1 MKGLIAAGGK
11 GTRLRPI
18 TTNRNKHTIPLANQ
32 SMIEL
37 AVEKLI
43 KAGIKDI
50 GIIINI
56 GDTELEPI
64 LGDGAQYGARITY
77 IEQTGG
83 ALGVAH
89 VIKVARDFLQDDDFV
104 FYLGDNIILGDI
116 KDFINNF
123 YEQKLNALLALSK
136 VKDPER
142 FGVPKIENNRITEVI
157 EKPVNPP
164 SQYAVAGIYVYDK
177 NIHHIIDNLAPSPR
191 GEYEISDAHTEL
203 IKQGFQVGYAE
214 ITGWWKDT
222 GKPQDLL
229 EGNQLLLSQM
239 ISSNIEEADIDQDV
253 TIEGIVMI
261 EKGAKIRGKS
271 FIRGPVIIGE
281 NSIIEDSYIGPYTSI
296 GNNCT
301 IQNSEIEHSLL
312 MHNITIHSSKRIVDS
327 ILGNSVIITDK
338 ENTFPKGHKLVI
350 GDNSQVEL

>member
-37 AVEKLI
+37 AVNKLAQ
-43 KAGIKDI
+43 AGITDI
-50 GIIINI
+50 GIIVNI
-56 GDTELEPI
+56 GDIELESI
-64 LGDGAQYGARITY
+64 LGDGSKYGVNITY
-77 IEQTGG
+77 IEQKGG

-89 VIKVARDFLQDDDFV
+89 VILMARDFLKEDDFV

-116 KDFINNF
+116 KDFIDIF
-123 YEQKLNALLALSK
+123 YNQKLNALLALSK

-142 FGVPKIENNRITEVI
+142 FGVPNIKNERIVEVI
-157 EKPVNPP
+157 EKPQNPP
-164 SQYAVAGIYVYDK
+164 SQYAVAGIYIYDK
-177 NIHHIIDNLAPSPR
+177 NIHNIVENLLPSSR

-203 IKQGFQVGYAE
+203 IKKGFIVGYSE

-229 EGNQLLLSQM
+229 EGNQLLLAQIKTS
-239 ISSNIEEADIDQDV
+239 DIQGDVEKNV
-253 TIEGIVMI
+253 TIEGNVII
-261 EKGAKIRGKS
+261 EKGAQIKDKS
-271 FIRGPVIIGE
+271 FIRGPVIIGQ
-281 NSIIEDSYIGPYTSI
+281 NTVVYNSYIGPYTSI
-296 GNNCT
+296 GNECK
-301 IQNSEIEHSLL
+301 IENSEIEHSLL

-327 ILGNSVIITDK
+327 IIGNGVLITDK

>member
-37 AVEKLI
+37 AVNKLAQ
-43 KAGIKDI
+43 AGITDI
-50 GIIINI
+50 GVIVNLN
-56 GDTELEPI
+56 DSELEPI
-64 LGDGAQYGARITY
+64 LGDGSKYGISITY
-77 IEQTGG
+77 IEQQGG

-89 VIKVARDFLQDDDFV
+89 VIKVARDFLADDDFV
-104 FYLGDNIILGDI
+104 FYLGDNIILGDV
-116 KDFINNF
+116 KNFIDSF
-123 YEQKLNALLALSK
+123 YAQKLNALLALSK

-142 FGVPKIENNRITEVI
+142 FGVPRIEDNRILEVV
-157 EKPVNPP
+157 EKPDNPP

-177 NIHHIIDNLAPSPR
+177 NIHNIIENLPPSPR

-203 IKQGFQVGYAE
+203 IKQGFEVGYSE

-229 EGNQLLLSQM
+229 EGNQLLLSQ
-239 ISSNIEEADIDQDV
+239 INKSDLSGHIDSYT
-253 TIEGIVMI
+253 TIEGNVIV
-261 EKGAKIRGKS
+261 EKGAQIKGRS
-271 FIRGPVIIGE
+271 FIRGPVIIGSD
-281 NSIIEDSYIGPYTSI
+281 SIIKDSYIGPYTSVGYECKI
-296 GNNCT
+296 E
-301 IQNSEIEHSLL
+301 NSEIEHSLL

-327 ILGNSVIITDK
+327 IIGNGVIITDK

>member
-32 SMIEL
+32 TMIEL
-37 AVEKLI
+37 AVEKLV
-43 KAGIKDI
+43 KAGVTDI
-50 GIIINI
+50 GIIVNI

-64 LGDGAQYGARITY
+64 LGNGNRYGAKITY

-89 VIKVARDFLQDDDFV
+89 VIKVAKNFLGDDDFV
-104 FYLGDNIILGDI
+104 FYLGDNIILGDV
-116 KDFINNF
+116 KDFVDTF
-123 YEQKLNALLALSK
+123 YKQKLNALLALSK

-142 FGVPKIENNRITEVI
+142 FGVPRIEDNRIIEVI
-157 EKPVNPP
+157 EKPNNPP
-164 SQYAVAGIYVYDK
+164 SQYAVAGIYIYDK
-177 NIHHIIDNLAPSPR
+177 NIHNIIENLAPSQR

-203 IKQGFQVGYAE
+203 IKQGFHVGYSE

-229 EGNQLLLSQM
+229 EGNQLLLAQIKNST
-239 ISSNIEEADIDQDV
+239 IKGDIDKSV
-253 TIEGIVMI
+253 TVEGIVII
-261 EKGAKIRGKS
+261 EKGVQVKGKS
-271 FIRGPVIIGE
+271 FIRGPVIIGQ

-296 GNNCT
+296 GNDCK
-301 IQNSEIEHSLL
+301 IKNSEIEHSLL
-312 MHNITIHSSKRIVDS
+312 MNNININSSKRIVDS
-327 ILGNSVIITDK
+327 IIGNGVVVTDK
-338 ENTFPKGHKLVI
+338 EDTFPKGHKLVI

>member
-37 AVEKLI
+37 AVNKLAQ
-43 KAGIKDI
+43 AGITDI
-50 GIIINI
+50 GIIVNI
-56 GDTELEPI
+56 GDIELESI
-64 LGDGAQYGARITY
+64 LGDGSKYGVNITY
-77 IEQTGG
+77 IEQKGG

-89 VIKVARDFLQDDDFV
+89 VILMARDFLKEDDFV

-116 KDFINNF
+116 KDFIDAF
-123 YEQKLNALLALSK
+123 YKQKLNTLLALSK

-142 FGVPKIENNRITEVI
+142 FGVPNIKNERIVEVI
-157 EKPVNPP
+157 EKPQNPP
-164 SQYAVAGIYVYDK
+164 SQYAVAGIYIYDK
-177 NIHHIIDNLAPSPR
+177 NIHNIVENLLPSSR

-203 IKQGFQVGYAE
+203 IKKGFIVGYSE

-229 EGNQLLLSQM
+229 EGNQLLLAQIKTS
-239 ISSNIEEADIDQDV
+239 DIQGDVEKNV
-253 TIEGIVMI
+253 TIEGNVII
-261 EKGAKIRGKS
+261 EKGAQIKDKS
-271 FIRGPVIIGE
+271 FIRGPVIIGQ
-281 NSIIEDSYIGPYTSI
+281 NTVVYNSYIGPYTSI
-296 GNNCT
+296 GNECK
-301 IQNSEIEHSLL
+301 IENSEIEHSLL

-327 ILGNSVIITDK
+327 IIGNGVLITDK

>member
-18 TTNRNKHTIPLANQ
+18 TTNRNKHTIPLANK

-37 AVEKLI
+37 AVEKLA

-50 GIIINI
+50 GIVVNL
-56 GDTELEPI
+56 GDIELEPI
-64 LGDGAQYGARITY
+64 LGDGSKYGVKITY

-89 VIKVARDFLQDDDFV
+89 VIKIAKKFLLDDDFV
-104 FYLGDNIILGDI
+104 FYLGDNIILGDV
-116 KDFINNF
+116 KDFINKF

-142 FGVPKIENNRITEVI
+142 FGVPRIENNRIVEVI
-157 EKPVNPP
+157 EKPNNPP

-177 NIHHIIDNLAPSPR
+177 NIHNIIENLASSPR
-191 GEYEISDAHTEL
+191 GEYEISDAHTNL
-203 IKQGFQVGYAE
+203 INQGFQVGFSE

-229 EGNQLLLSQM
+229 EGNQLLLAQIKNSIIQGDL
-239 ISSNIEEADIDQDV
+239 SLES
-253 TIEGIVMI
+253 TIEGTVVI
-261 EKGAKIRGKS
+261 EDGAEVKGKS
-271 FIRGPVIIGE
+271 FIRGPVIIGK
-281 NSIIEDSYIGPYTSI
+281 NSIIDNSYIGPYTSI
-296 GNNCT
+296 GSDCNIT
-301 IQNSEIEHSLL
+301 NSEIEHSLL
-312 MHNITIHSSKRIVDS
+312 MNNITINSSKRIVDS

>member
-37 AVEKLI
+37 AVEKLV

-64 LGDGAQYGARITY
+64 LGNGSQYGATITY
-77 IEQTGG
+77 IEQAGG

-89 VIKVARDFLQDDDFV
+89 VIKVARDFLAEDDFV
-104 FYLGDNIILGDI
+104 FYLGDNIILGDV
-116 KDFINNF
+116 KDFIDTF
-123 YEQKLNALLALSK
+123 YDQKLNALLALSQ

-142 FGVPKIENNRITEVI
+142 FGVPRIENNRIVEVI
-157 EKPVNPP
+157 EKPDNPP

-177 NIHHIIDNLAPSPR
+177 NIHNIIENLSPSTR

-203 IKQGFQVGYAE
+203 IKQGFQIGYSE

-229 EGNQLLLSQM
+229 EGNQLLLAQIKKSD
-239 ISSNIEEADIDQDV
+239 IKGDIDQST
-253 TIEGIVMI
+253 TIEGNVVI
-261 EKGAKIRGKS
+261 EKGAQIKGKS
-271 FIRGPVIIGE
+271 FIRGPVIIGT
-281 NSIIEDSYIGPYTSI
+281 NTIIENSYIGPYTSV
-296 GNNCT
+296 GDNCKIINT
-301 IQNSEIEHSLL
+301 EIEHSLL

-327 ILGNSVIITDK
+327 ILGNSVMITDK
-338 ENTFPKGHKLVI
+338 EKTFPKGHKLVI

>member
-37 AVEKLI
+37 AVKKLI
-43 KAGIKDI
+43 EAGIKDI

-56 GDTELEPI
+56 DDTELEPI
-64 LGDGAQYGARITY
+64 LGDGAQYGVKISY
-77 IEQTGG
+77 IEQIGG

-104 FYLGDNIILGDI
+104 FYLGDNIILGDV

-123 YEQKLNALLALSK
+123 YNQKLNALLALSQ

-142 FGVPKIENNRITEVI
+142 FGVPRIEDNRIIEVI
-157 EKPVNPP
+157 EKPQNPP
-164 SQYAVAGIYVYDK
+164 SQYAVAGIYIYDK
-177 NIHHIIDNLAPSPR
+177 NIHQIIDNLSPSYR

-203 IKQGFQVGYAE
+203 IKQGFQVGYSE

-229 EGNQLLLSQM
+229 EGNQLLLSQ
-239 ISSNIEEADIDQDV
+239 INNSNIQGEIDINS
-253 TIEGIVMI
+253 TIEGIVTI
-261 EKGAKIRGKS
+261 EKGAQVKGNS
-271 FIRGPVIIGE
+271 FIRGPVVIGE

-296 GNNCT
+296 GYDCK
-301 IQNSEIEHSLL
+301 IKNSEIEHSLL
-312 MHNITIHSSKRIVDS
+312 MNNITIHSSKRIVDS

-338 ENTFPKGHKLVI
+338 ESTFPKGHKLVI

>member
-37 AVEKLI
+37 AVIKLQQ
-43 KAGIKDI
+43 AGIKDI
-50 GIIINI
+50 GISINE
-56 GDTELEPI
+56 GDTELSSI
-64 LGDGAQYGARITY
+64 LGDGSSYGVNITY
-77 IEQTGG
+77 IEQVGG

-89 VIKVARDFLQDDDFV
+89 VIRMARDFLAEEDFI
-104 FYLGDNIILGDI
+104 FYLGDNIILGNI
-116 KDFINNF
+116 QTFIDEF
-123 YEQKLNALLALSK
+123 YAQKLNCLLALSQ

-142 FGVPKIENNRITEVI
+142 FGVPVIKNNRIIEVQ
-157 EKPVNPP
+157 EKPINPQ
-164 SQYAVAGIYVYDK
+164 SQYAVAGIYVYDTT
-177 NIHHIIDNLAPSPR
+177 IHSIVENLPISAR

-203 IKQGFQVGYAE
+203 ITQGYQVGYAE

-229 EGNQLLLSQM
+229 EGNQLLLAQ
-239 ISSNIEEADIDQDV
+239 ITQSNIQGIIDNTV
-253 TIEGIVMI
+253 TVEGNIIVG
-261 EKGAKIRGKS
+261 KGATITGKS

-281 NSIIEDSYIGPYTSI
+281 NTHIDNTYIGPYTSI
-296 GNNCT
+296 GDNCVIYLT
-301 IQNSEIEHSLL
+301 EIEHSLL
-312 MHNITIHSSKRIVDS
+312 MSSIQIHTSKRIVDS
-327 ILGNSVIITDK
+327 ILGNGVMITDK
-338 ENTFPKGHKLVI
+338 ETTFPKGHKLII

>member
-37 AVEKLI
+37 AVNKLAQ
-43 KAGIKDI
+43 AGIKDI
-50 GIIINI
+50 GVIINI
-56 GDTELEPI
+56 GDSELEPI
-64 LGDGAQYGARITY
+64 LGDGSRYGVNITY
-77 IEQTGG
+77 IEQIGG

-89 VIKVARDFLQDDDFV
+89 VIKIAREFLSEEDFV
-104 FYLGDNIILGDI
+104 FYLGDNIILGDV
-116 KDFINNF
+116 KAFVDTF
-123 YEQKLNALLALSK
+123 YDQKLNALLALSK

-142 FGVPKIENNRITEVI
+142 FGVPRIENNRIVEVI
-157 EKPVNPP
+157 EKPDNPP

-177 NIHHIIDNLAPSPR
+177 NIHNIIENLPPSLR

-203 IKQGFQVGYAE
+203 IKQGFIVGYSE

-229 EGNQLLLSQM
+229 EGNQLLLAQIQNSD
-239 ISSNIEEADIDQDV
+239 IEGEIEKTV
-253 TIEGIVMI
+253 TIEGNVVISEGTKI
-261 EKGAKIRGKS
+261 KGNS
-271 FIRGPVIIGE
+271 LIRGPVIIGK
-281 NSIIEDSYIGPYTSI
+281 NTIIEDSYIGPYTSI
-296 GNNCT
+296 GDDCE
-301 IQNSEIEHSLL
+301 IRNSEIEHSLL
-312 MHNITIHSSKRIVDS
+312 MHNATIYTAKRIVDS
-327 ILGNSVIITDK
+327 IIGNGVIVTDK
-338 ENTFPKGHKLVI
+338 EKTFPTGHKLII

>member
-18 TTNRNKHTIPLANQ
+18 TTNRNKHTIPLANK

-37 AVEKLI
+37 AVEKLAT
-43 KAGIKDI
+43 AGIKDI
-50 GIIINI
+50 GIVVNL
-56 GDTELEPI
+56 GDIELEPI
-64 LGDGAQYGARITY
+64 LGDGSKYGVKITY

-89 VIKVARDFLQDDDFV
+89 VIKIARKFLLDDDFV
-104 FYLGDNIILGDI
+104 FYLGDNIILGDV
-116 KDFINNF
+116 KDFINTF

-142 FGVPKIENNRITEVI
+142 FGVPKIENNRIVEVI
-157 EKPVNPP
+157 EKPTNPP
-164 SQYAVAGIYVYDK
+164 SQYAVAGIYIYDK
-177 NIHHIIDNLAPSPR
+177 NIHNIIENLAPSPR
-191 GEYEISDAHTEL
+191 GEYEISDAHTNL
-203 IKQGFQVGYAE
+203 INQGFQVGFSE

-229 EGNQLLLSQM
+229 EGNQLLLAQIKNSIIQGDL
-239 ISSNIEEADIDQDV
+239 SLES
-253 TIEGIVMI
+253 TIEGTVII
-261 EKGAKIRGKS
+261 EDGAKVKGKS
-271 FIRGPVIIGE
+271 FIRGPVIIGK
-281 NSIIEDSYIGPYTSI
+281 NSIIDSSYIGPYTSI
-296 GNNCT
+296 GIDCNIT
-301 IQNSEIEHSLL
+301 NSEIEHSLL
-312 MHNITIHSSKRIVDS
+312 MNNITINSSKRIVDS

>member
-1 MKGLIAAGGK
+1 MRGLIAAGGK

-37 AVEKLI
+37 AVNKLA
-43 KAGIKDI
+43 KAGITDI
-50 GIIINI
+50 GIIVNI
-56 GDTELEPI
+56 GDSELEPI
-64 LGDGAQYGARITY
+64 LGDGSQYGVNITY

-89 VIKVARDFLQDDDFV
+89 VIKIAREFLAEEDFV
-104 FYLGDNIILGDI
+104 FYLGDNIILGDV
-116 KDFINNF
+116 KDFVDTF
-123 YEQKLNALLALSK
+123 YDQNLNALLALSQ

-142 FGVPKIENNRITEVI
+142 FGVPRIENNRIVEVL
-157 EKPVNPP
+157 EKPDNPP

-177 NIHHIIDNLAPSPR
+177 NIHNIVENLPPSSR

-203 IKQGFQVGYAE
+203 IKNGFIVGYSE

-229 EGNQLLLSQM
+229 EGNQLLLAQ
-239 ISSNIEEADIDQDV
+239 IQKSNLDGEIEKTV
-253 TIEGIVMI
+253 TIEGNVVI
-261 EKGAKIRGKS
+261 EKGSQIKGNS
-271 FIRGPVIIGE
+271 FIRGPVIIGKDTVV
-281 NSIIEDSYIGPYTSI
+281 EDSYIGPYTSI
-296 GNNCT
+296 GDDCKIT
-301 IQNSEIEHSLL
+301 NSEIEHSLL

-327 ILGNSVIITDK
+327 IIGNGVIITDK
-338 ENTFPKGHKLVI
+338 EKTFPKGHKLVI

>member
-37 AVEKLI
+37 AVNKLVQ
-43 KAGIKDI
+43 AGITDI
-50 GIIINI
+50 GIIVNI
-56 GDTELEPI
+56 GDVELEPI
-64 LGDGAQYGARITY
+64 LGDGSKYGVKITY
-77 IEQTGG
+77 IEQQGG

-89 VIKVARDFLQDDDFV
+89 VIKIAREFLSEEDFV
-104 FYLGDNIILGDI
+104 FYLGDNIILGDV
-116 KDFINNF
+116 KDFIDAF
-123 YEQKLNALLALSK
+123 YEQKLNALLALSQ

-142 FGVPKIENNRITEVI
+142 FGVPRIENNRIVEVI
-157 EKPVNPP
+157 EKPENPP

-177 NIHHIIDNLAPSPR
+177 NIHNIIENLPSSPR

-203 IKQGFQVGYAE
+203 IKNGFIVGYSE

-229 EGNQLLLSQM
+229 EGNQLLLAQIKTS
-239 ISSNIEEADIDQDV
+239 DIQGDIGKNV
-253 TIEGIVMI
+253 TIEGNVVI
-261 EKGAKIRGKS
+261 EKGVVIKGKS
-271 FIRGPVIIGE
+271 FIRGPVIIGQD
-281 NSIIEDSYIGPYTSI
+281 SIIDNSYIGPYTSI
-296 GNNCT
+296 GNNCK
-301 IQNSEIEHSLL
+301 IKNAEIEHSLL
-312 MHNITIHSSKRIVDS
+312 MHNINIYSSKRIVDS
-327 ILGNSVIITDK
+327 ILGNSVIISDK

>member
-37 AVEKLI
+37 AVNKLAQ
-43 KAGIKDI
+43 AGITDI
-50 GIIINI
+50 GIIVNI
-56 GDTELEPI
+56 GDIELESI
-64 LGDGAQYGARITY
+64 LGDGFKYGVNITY

-89 VIKVARDFLQDDDFV
+89 VILMARDFLKEDDFV

-116 KDFINNF
+116 KDFIDIF
-123 YEQKLNALLALSK
+123 YNQKLNALLALSK

-142 FGVPKIENNRITEVI
+142 FGVPNIKNERIVEVI
-157 EKPVNPP
+157 EKPQNPP
-164 SQYAVAGIYVYDK
+164 SQYAVAGIYIYDK
-177 NIHHIIDNLAPSPR
+177 NIHNIVENLLPSSR

-203 IKQGFQVGYAE
+203 IKKGFIVGYSE

-229 EGNQLLLSQM
+229 EGNQLLLAQIKTS
-239 ISSNIEEADIDQDV
+239 DIQGDVEKNV
-253 TIEGIVMI
+253 TIEGNVII
-261 EKGAKIRGKS
+261 EKGAQIKDKS
-271 FIRGPVIIGE
+271 FIRGPVIIGQ
-281 NSIIEDSYIGPYTSI
+281 NTVVYNSYIGPYTSI
-296 GNNCT
+296 GNECK
-301 IQNSEIEHSLL
+301 IENSEIEHSLL

-327 ILGNSVIITDK
+327 IIGNGVLITDK

>member
-37 AVEKLI
+37 AVNKLAQ
-43 KAGIKDI
+43 AGVSDI
-50 GIIINI
+50 GIIINLN
-56 GDTELEPI
+56 DSELEPI
-64 LGDGAQYGARITY
+64 LGNGSNYGVKITY
-77 IEQTGG
+77 IEQQGG

-89 VIKVARDFLQDDDFV
+89 VIKVARDFLGEEDFV
-104 FYLGDNIILGDI
+104 FYLGDNIILGNV
-116 KDFINNF
+116 KDFVDTF
-123 YEQKLNALLALSK
+123 YDQKLNALLALSK

-142 FGVPKIENNRITEVI
+142 FGVPRIDNNRIVEVI
-157 EKPVNPP
+157 EKPDNPP

-177 NIHHIIDNLAPSPR
+177 NIHNIIESLPPSSR

-203 IKQGFQVGYAE
+203 IKQGFEVGFSE

-229 EGNQLLLSQM
+229 EGNQLLLGQ
-239 ISSNIEEADIDQDV
+239 IKSSDIQGELEQNV
-253 TIEGIVMI
+253 TIEGNVII
-261 EKGAKIRGKS
+261 EKGAQIKGKS
-271 FIRGPVIIGE
+271 FIRGPVIIGRD
-281 NSIIEDSYIGPYTSI
+281 SIIENSYIGPYTSI
-296 GNNCT
+296 GYECKIENT
-301 IQNSEIEHSLL
+301 EIEHSLL

-327 ILGNSVIITDK
+327 IIGNGVMITDK